1 MDESKLYGKVAPGEF
16 YRKAGARLTEEADPS
31 QIAHKVGTPERN
43 LPLLKAYH
51 MFDKAHVVML
61 AEEGLIPRQ
70 DAVTIL
76 RAIRNLEAGGWEQI
90 RTEGGHGLFSGEAYL
105 IERLGEEI
113 GGKIHLGRS
122 SGDLN
127 SVAARMGL
135 REKLLTVM
143 EAELKTREAYLKL
156 AAQHLET
163 VLPTY
168 TMLQQAQIGT
178 FAHYLVAW
186 TLPLERDFER
196 LKGAFDRTNVS
207 SAGAGVGTGS
217 DFPLNR
223 ARTAEL
229 LGFNGVCQ
237 NVRDANSGRD
247 FILEA
252 LSALAILMVNIAW
265 ATDTI
270 FVFSS
275 NEFSLVEMADRYCGT
290 SSIMPQKKNPHSLMV
305 VSEAASQI
313 SGALSATVTNA
324 RSISGSVKAALQNFD
339 SAIEALNLWSGI
351 ISTLKV
357 NSEIMRQ
364 RTLDFWALATD
375 LAGAMVR
382 EKKLPWRTAHQI
394 TAILVRMA
402 LEQGK
407 KPSDID
413 RSFVDLA
420 AREYLGRGL
429 GLEEETIR
437 QVMDP
442 LRAVKARTLLGGT
455 APSEVQR
462 QIDNCYGALGRDRE
476 ALGQMRRALDDAAI
490 KLEKAIDAIL
500 KAP

>member
-1 MDESKLYGKVAPGEF
+1 MAKANLYGKVGTGEF

-31 QIAHKVGTPERN
+31 QTFHKVGPPERT

-51 MFDKAHVVML
+51 LFDKAHVVML
-61 AEEGLIPRQ
+61 AEEGLVPRP
-70 DAVTIL
+70 DAVAIL
-76 RAIRNLEAGGWEQI
+76 RAVREMEAEGWERI
-90 RTEGGHGLFSGEAYL
+90 RQEGGHGLFSGEAYL
-105 IERLGEEI
+105 IEKLGEEI

-127 SVAARMGL
+127 SVSARMGL
-135 REKLLTVM
+135 REKLLSVM
-143 EAELKTREAYLKL
+143 AAELRTREAYLKL
-156 AAQHLET
+156 AEQHLET
-163 VLPTY
+163 MLPTY

-186 TLPLERDFER
+186 ALPLERDFAR
-196 LKGAFDRTNVS
+196 LNGAYDRTNIS
-207 SAGAGVGTGS
+207 SAGAGIGTGS

-223 ARTAEL
+223 ARAAEL
-229 LGFNGVCQ
+229 LGFNGICE
-237 NVRDANSGRD
+237 NVRDANAGRD

-252 LSALAILMVNIAW
+252 FSAISILMVNVAW

-270 FVFSS
+270 FLFSS
-275 NEFSLVEMADRYCGT
+275 NEFNFVEMADRYCGT

-305 VSEAASQI
+305 VSETASQLT
-313 SGALSATVTNA
+313 GALSVAMLNA
-324 RSISGSVKAALQNFD
+324 RSISGSVKPVLRHFD
-339 SAIEALNLWSGI
+339 ATVDALNLWAGI

-357 NSEIMRQ
+357 NKDVMRR

-407 KPSDID
+407 KPSDVD
-413 RSFVDLA
+413 SSFVDLA
-420 AREYLGRGL
+420 AREYLGQAIGL
-429 GLEEETIR
+429 AEEKIR
-437 QVMDP
+437 EVLDP

-462 QIDNCYGALGRDRE
+462 QIHHCYEVLRRD
-476 ALGQMRRALDDAAI
+476 ARALEQMKRKLDAAEA
-490 KLEKAIDAIL
+490 KLESAVDAIL
-500 KAP
+500 KAA